1 MFPPTGNAD
10 LNFGGATLDQGCD
23 KRDDDVL
30 IRTFVQSVDDNV
42 DLLEGVHDLL
52 KLGLKF
58 RLARELVLPGI
69 MTVEVFQLPRQDL
82 FLSVE
87 LLDQR
92 RDDIFELL
100 VFAILV
106 FVVYKRQSSSLVQGV
121 VGGNRID
128 DKRPVN

>member
-1 MFPPTGNAD
+1 
-10 LNFGGATLDQGCD
+10 
-23 KRDDDVL
+23 
-30 IRTFVQSVDDNV
+30 
-42 DLLEGVHDLL
+42 
-52 KLGLKF
+52 
-58 RLARELVLPGI
+58 
-69 MTVEVFQLPRQDL
+69 MTVEVFQLLRQDL
-82 FLSVE
+82 FLPVE

-92 RDDIFELL
+92 WDDIFELL

>member
-1 MFPPTGNAD
+1 
-10 LNFGGATLDQGCD
+10 
-23 KRDDDVL
+23 
-30 IRTFVQSVDDNV
+30 
-42 DLLEGVHDLL
+42 
-52 KLGLKF
+52 
-58 RLARELVLPGI
+58 
-69 MTVEVFQLPRQDL
+69 MTVEVLQLPRQDL
-82 FLSVE
+82 FLPVE

-92 RDDIFELL
+92 WDDIFELL